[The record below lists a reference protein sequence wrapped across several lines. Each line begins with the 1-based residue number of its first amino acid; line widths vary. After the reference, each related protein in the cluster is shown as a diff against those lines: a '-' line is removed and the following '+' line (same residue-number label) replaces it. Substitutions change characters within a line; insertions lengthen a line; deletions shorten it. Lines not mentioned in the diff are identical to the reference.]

1 MDWFD
6 IKSWLLAFEHLIR
19 FFSIKRKMQTPKYV
33 QVFRVSCIL
42 KTVETNI

>member
-6 IKSWLLAFEHLIR
+6 IMLWLLFNSCLD
-19 FFSIKRKMQTPKYV
+19 FFSIKRKRLTSKSV
-33 QVFRVSCIL
+33 QIVRLSCLL